1 MFDYST
7 EPAPVLC
14 CQRHEAQAAPR
25 LRASPIPL
33 KWVTAPPAML
43 LDTSLRREMARNFG
57 GSFTVLFSV
66 VLTIMLI
73 RILGQASEGQANPQD
88 LFLLIGLASL
98 SYLQFIL
105 GLALFIAVLMT
116 FSRMHRDSEIVIWAG
131 AGVTPVHYFRTVLR
145 FAAPVVLAIAALT
158 LVAWPWANQQ
168 NAALR
173 DRFEQRSDLSRVA
186 PGQFRESSSGQRV
199 FFIGKGAQTKGL
211 AHDIFI
217 RDQSGGQ
224 SVITLAQSATLQSL
238 DGSRYLLLSNGHR
251 YSHSPGEA
259 NYQVTGFA
267 QMGIRLSAL
276 SNAGNAPSAAA
287 LPEAARLANTPSRE
301 ISTPLLAMSS
311 IPAWLGELS
320 WRIGVPLSTVLLVL
334 MAVPLAAT
342 NPRAG
347 RALQLIVAVLIYL
360 VYINFLNAAQ
370 GWIDHGKLSLM
381 AALLLVHGAAAL
393 VLLALALR
401 KGLLPWRRRPGS
413 NVVAGGTPAH

>member
-1 MFDYST
+1 
-7 EPAPVLC
+7 
-14 CQRHEAQAAPR
+14 
-25 LRASPIPL
+25 
-33 KWVTAPPAML
+33 ML

-98 SYLQFIL
+98 TYLQFIL
-105 GLALFIAVLMT
+105 GLALFIAVLMS

-131 AGVTPVHYFRTVLR
+131 AGVTPLQYFRIVLR

-158 LVAWPWANQQ
+158 LLAWPWANQQ

-173 DRFEQRSDLSRVA
+173 ERFEQRSDLSRVA

-199 FFIGKGAQTKGL
+199 FFIGKGAQAKGL
-211 AHDIFI
+211 ARDIFI
-217 RDQSGGQ
+217 RDRSGGQ
-224 SVITLAQSATLQSL
+224 DVITLAQSATLQNL
-238 DGSRYLLLSNGHR
+238 DGSRYLMLSNGHR
-251 YSHSPGEA
+251 YSHTAGEA

-276 SNAGNAPSAAA
+276 SAPAPTAAGLS
-287 LPEAARLANTPSRE
+287 EAARLANTPSRE
-301 ISTPLLAMSS
+301 ISTPMLAMSR

-320 WRIGVPLSTVLLVL
+320 WRIGVPLSSVLLVL

-360 VYINFLNAAQ
+360 AYINFLNAAQ
-370 GWIDHGKLSLM
+370 GWIDQRQLSLTSALLLIHGS
-381 AALLLVHGAAAL
+381 AALLLFV
-393 VLLALALR
+393 LALH
-401 KGLLPWRRRPGS
+401 KGLLPWRRSRS
-413 NVVAGGTPAH
+413 NSPIAGGLQGPLAR

>member
-1 MFDYST
+1 
-7 EPAPVLC
+7 
-14 CQRHEAQAAPR
+14 
-25 LRASPIPL
+25 
-33 KWVTAPPAML
+33 ML

-66 VLTIMLI
+66 VITIMLI

-98 SYLQFIL
+98 TYLQFIL
-105 GLALFIAVLMT
+105 GLALFIAVLMS

-131 AGVTPVHYFRTVLR
+131 AGVTPLQYFRIVLR

-173 DRFEQRSDLSRVA
+173 ERFEQRSDLSRVA

-199 FFIGKGAQTKGL
+199 FFIGKGAQAKGL

-217 RDQSGGQ
+217 RDRSSGQ
-224 SVITLAQSATLQSL
+224 VVITLAQSAMLQNL
-238 DGSRYLLLSNGHR
+238 DGSRYLMLANGHR
-251 YSHSPGEA
+251 YSHTAGEA
-259 NYQVTGFA
+259 NYQMTGFA

-276 SNAGNAPSAAA
+276 NAPAPTVAGLS
-287 LPEAARLANTPSRE
+287 EAARLANTPSRE
-301 ISTPLLAMSS
+301 ISTPMLAMSH

-320 WRIGVPLSTVLLVL
+320 WRIGVPLSSILLVL

-360 VYINFLNAAQ
+360 AYINFLNAAQ
-370 GWIDHGKLSLM
+370 GWIDQRKLNLVS
-381 AALLLVHGAAAL
+381 ALLLIHGSAV
-393 VLLALALR
+393 VLLFVLALH
-401 KGLLPWRRRPGS
+401 KGLLPWRRTRGTGLD
-413 NVVAGGTPAH
+413 AGGRQGPLAH

>member
-1 MFDYST
+1 
-7 EPAPVLC
+7 
-14 CQRHEAQAAPR
+14 
-25 LRASPIPL
+25 
-33 KWVTAPPAML
+33 ML

-66 VLTIMLI
+66 VITIMLI

-98 SYLQFIL
+98 TYLQFIL
-105 GLALFIAVLMT
+105 GLALFIAVLMS

-131 AGVTPVHYFRTVLR
+131 AGVTPLQYFRIVLR

-158 LVAWPWANQQ
+158 LLAWPWANQQ

-173 DRFEQRSDLSRVA
+173 ERFEQRSDLSRVA

-199 FFIGKGAQTKGL
+199 FFIGKGAQAKGL
-211 AHDIFI
+211 ARDIFI
-217 RDQSGGQ
+217 RDQSSGQ
-224 SVITLAQSATLQSL
+224 DVITLAQSATLQNL
-238 DGSRYLLLSNGHR
+238 DGSRYLMLSNGHR
-251 YSHSPGEA
+251 YSHTAGEA

-276 SNAGNAPSAAA
+276 STPAPTAGLS
-287 LPEAARLANTPSRE
+287 EAARLANTPSRE
-301 ISTPLLAMSS
+301 ISTPMLAMSHL
-311 IPAWLGELS
+311 PAWLGELS
-320 WRIGVPLSTVLLVL
+320 WRIGVPLSSILLVL

-360 VYINFLNAAQ
+360 AYINFLNAAQ
-370 GWIDHGKLSLM
+370 GWIDQRKLSLASALLLIHGSA
-381 AALLLVHGAAAL
+381 AALLFV
-393 VLLALALR
+393 LALR
-401 KGLLPWRRRPGS
+401 KGLLPWRRSRGS
-413 NVVAGGTPAH
+413 NLVAGGLQGPLAH

>member
-1 MFDYST
+1 
-7 EPAPVLC
+7 
-14 CQRHEAQAAPR
+14 
-25 LRASPIPL
+25 
-33 KWVTAPPAML
+33 ML
-43 LDTSLRREMARNFG
+43 LDTSLRHEMARNFG

-131 AGVTPVHYFRTVLR
+131 AGVTPVQYFRIVLR
-145 FAAPVVLAIAALT
+145 FATPVILAIAALT

-199 FFIGKGAQTKGL
+199 FFIGKGAQAKGL

-251 YSHSPGEA
+251 YSHTPGEA

-276 SNAGNAPSAAA
+276 SNAGNAPSAA

-320 WRIGVPLSTVLLVL
+320 WRIGVPLSTFLLVL

-370 GWIDHGKLSLM
+370 GWIDHGKLSLL

-393 VLLALALR
+393 VLLVLALR
-401 KGLLPWRRRPGS
+401 KGLLPWRSRPSGRAI
-413 NVVAGGTPAH
+413 AGGTLAH